1 MKLSITLS
9 IIFMSMLLLTGCGCS
24 NSANN
29 KAQTIPSTTEVAT
42 TEPTTEALTA
52 EVILSDD
59 VLLPNDNSDDNEN
72 SENDYTTPSFEE
84 SEDVIII
91 NDDMVTV
98 Q

>member
-1 MKLSITLS
+1 MKVSIILS
-9 IIFMSMLLLTGCGCS
+9 IIFVSLLLLTGCGCS
-24 NSANN
+24 NSEKN
-29 KAQTIPSTTEVAT
+29 KAQTVPSTTEVAT

-59 VLLPNDNSDDNEN
+59 VLIPNDNSDDNEI
-72 SENDYTTPSFEE
+72 SEDDYTMPSFEE

>member
-1 MKLSITLS
+1 MKVSIILS
-9 IIFMSMLLLTGCGCS
+9 IIFVSMLLLTGCGCS
-24 NSANN
+24 SSEDN

-59 VLLPNDNSDDNEN
+59 VLPNDNSDNNEN
-72 SENDYTTPSFEE
+72 SEDDYTMPSFEE

-91 NDDMVTV
+91 NDDMMTV
-98 Q
+98 R